1 VLQLRQLPHRRLGH
15 RLQWPCRPTKK
26 APPFRPSKRTSKLPQ
41 MPERFACPLASSRP
55 TLPSRT
61 CFPLRPSC
69 LPAGR
74 PSGGRGAALAYGRWS
89 SRIFS
94 AETSSNTES
103 ELLRAAASR
112 RKARRFEHPTP
123 HIPILH
129 DCKLYTAV
137 FQFCLDLG
145 RAVSGEHPDVEAA
158 SIAAAGL
165 GLSLS
170 AEDDVAQLT
179 RLGAITS
186 LIRVIEMHV
195 GTVGEDADEAVGS
208 RGSIS
213 KLGERCLQ
221 SVMSCLDLLIER
233 SPTLA
238 SYLAFTGR
246 GCLLIDTL
254 RVLLSADSS
263 QVASIC
269 SVLVSIFASPAT
281 STRRFQCR
289 VDLCTYAFCSGLLAS
304 ASKFVLAR
312 TQVLSAGDLA
322 ASAAVSGILSLMRG
336 LVRSTIELPKG
347 IRSSAWEAA
356 SAALDLSDLCSA
368 LPLMSTLI
376 LDPTVSNLPSAAPLA
391 AKATVLLSDIAKLDP
406 ALVSRRLTAASSL
419 LEFTHVGLRVLSLAV
434 VPSGLQLLSFP
445 QLSATAAVT
454 VEPALLHSILDL
466 LARFFIASGPDT
478 HANIATAKVSRD
490 GPPLLLALCQLHH
503 RYTELSLPPHC
514 FACPDLFFSFLP
526 SGTT

>member
-1 VLQLRQLPHRRLGH
+1 MLQLHQLPHRHLGH
-15 RLQWPCRPTKK
+15 RLQWPCHPTKR
-26 APPFRPSKRTSKLPQ
+26 APPFHLSKRTSKLLQ
-41 MPERFACPLASSRP
+41 MFERFTCPLAFPRP
-55 TLPSRT
+55 TLPSRS

-74 PSGGRGAALAYGRWS
+74 PSGGRGAALAYARWN
-89 SRIFS
+89 RPIFS

-103 ELLRAAASR
+103 ELLHAAVSR
-112 RKARRFEHPTP
+112 RKARRFEHTTP
-123 HIPILH
+123 HTPILH
-129 DCKLYTAV
+129 HVKLYTAI

-347 IRSSAWEAA
+347 LRSSAWEAA

-445 QLSATAAVT
+445 QLSATVAVT

-503 RYTELSLPPHC
+503 RYSEFSLPPLC
-514 FACPDLFFSFLP
+514 FA
-526 SGTT
+526 